1 MTIFIIIRQLQINI
15 IIVILSD
22 NYSKKIFTK
31 LIKQEYIMC
40 KQSFR
45 IYERMIRLME
55 NEIKQPGLY
64 RSELEHDACGIGAIV
79 SINGIKTH
87 QTVSDALSIV
97 ENLEHKIGRAS
108 CRERV

>member
-55 NEIKQPGLY
+55 NEIKQPGL
-64 RSELEHDACGIGAIV
+64 
-79 SINGIKTH
+79 
-87 QTVSDALSIV
+87 
-97 ENLEHKIGRAS
+97 
-108 CRERV
+108 